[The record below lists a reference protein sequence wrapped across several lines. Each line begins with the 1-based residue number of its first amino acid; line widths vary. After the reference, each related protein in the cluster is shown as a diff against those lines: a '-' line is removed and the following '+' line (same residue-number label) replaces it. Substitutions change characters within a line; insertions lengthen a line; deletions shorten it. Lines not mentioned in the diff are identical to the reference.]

1 MTSRQIKSQIET
13 LGEKLAFLPP
23 TKSPAQIDPYKGS
36 NTLGTQQNRWGKGA
50 TPDLRGIIGYLLSL
64 PRNPDESNLK
74 PAKNEEREKRKVSI
88 D

>member
-23 TKSPAQIDPYKGS
+23 TKSPAQIEPYKCS
-36 NTLGTQQNRWGKGA
+36 NTLGTQQNRLGKGT

-64 PRNPDESNLK
+64 PQNPDESNLK
-74 PAKNEEREKRKVSI
+74 PVKNEEREKRKVSI